1 MKEHEKKQQKNIM
14 ESIKKKKKKK
24 KDYIKAEQKKKKNFF
39 FTKAQGRENAEILK
53 IEINARSVEKKIRS
67 NGKETL
73 RIMNFNDKN
82 RAINNDK

>member
-1 MKEHEKKQQKNIM
+1 MKEHEKKQQKNII
-14 ESIKKKKKKK
+14 ESIKKKKKKR
-24 KDYIKAEQKKKKNFF
+24 IILRPNRRRKNFF

>member
-1 MKEHEKKQQKNIM
+1 M
-14 ESIKKKKKKK
+14 ESIKKKKR
-24 KDYIKAEQKKKKNFF
+24 IKLRPNRRRKNFF